1 MTFAQFMAVKASFL
15 KDLVERLDRDHFF
28 RDNALLKAFF
38 DKELKDTA
46 APHIYRK
53 KKKNASPTA
62 HQTRVGQCMRIVSA
76 RFPHTKGSVRMGIA
90 ACMSKHLK
98 ERGCTKLEETTPN
111 KDLLDK
117 AIDAAIVQMTKKHGE
132 AAMLININHSH
143 EPEKG
148 VVETESEESEED
160 ICDLASESDDED

>member
-1 MTFAQFMAVKASFL
+1 MAFAQFMAVKASFL

-28 RDNALLKAFF
+28 HDNAPLKAFF
-38 DKELKDTA
+38 DKELKDTT

-98 ERGCTKLEETTPN
+98 EHGCTKLDETTPN
-111 KDLLDK
+111 KELLDK
-117 AIDAAIVQMTKKHGE
+117 AIDAAIVHMTKKHGE
-132 AAMLININHSH
+132 AAMLLNINHSH

-148 VVETESEESEED
+148 VETESEESEED
-160 ICDLASESDDED
+160 ICDLASESDADD